1 MFLVVIIL
9 VIYNHVLFILI
20 LILFIVRKK
29 WYNVND
35 TQVDEITCPYVNGIE
50 FFLYDNDIVEDHPWR
65 PSNRIYRTFS
75 VKPSCFI
82 NTTTKEID
90 EEGKDW
96 LIIWLE
102 IEALSYEEE
111 IPIEELF
118 PLPRINKKPV
128 VKKEVTEKP
137 KGKPV
142 LKKKKKKSQAANDD
156 SEEDDEA
163 FGPCKGGSAR
173 FRRMATNSTSLQS
186 AYMCL

>member
-1 MFLVVIIL
+1 M
-9 VIYNHVLFILI
+9 
-20 LILFIVRKK
+20 
-29 WYNVND
+29 
-35 TQVDEITCPYVNGIE
+35 
-50 FFLYDNDIVEDHPWR
+50 EDHPWR

-118 PLPRINKKPV
+118 PLPRIVKKPV
-128 VKKEVTEKP
+128 VKKEVKEKPAVKKEVKEKP